1 MSASPSATHHH
12 IVFLQADYCPI
23 PDFRF
28 PPGHTFTTTVYQQTA
43 LSELH
48 SRIHDASVVVFSY
61 IPFDAHTLSP
71 EVTPHLK
78 LIAVAA
84 VGTDCIDL
92 EACRKRGIIV
102 SRSIGANVESVS
114 EHAIG
119 LYFASRR
126 RILDMHMLTRAG
138 EWAHRKGTIMYQLL
152 DRHGQAPLSCQDEVA
167 GIIGNGV
174 VGQRIAQLARNLGM
188 KVLIA
193 ARKDP
198 AESAS
203 QSTVGS
209 IERTPFDAVI
219 RQSTVIFVVV
229 PLSASTRNLIST
241 PELENMS
248 PHTVIV
254 NVSRGGIVDEDALLE
269 ALRKGTIAGAAT
281 DVFRV
286 EPAGLDN
293 SPLLFDETKSLNLI
307 VTPHLAWLSKKT
319 LANYSQMVQQAIEGW
334 SAGQPCN
341 VVT

>member
-1 MSASPSATHHH
+1 MTPTHHH

-28 PPGHTFTTTVYQQTA
+28 PPGHTFTTTVYQQTS

-102 SRSIGANVESVS
+102 SRSIGANVDSVS

-126 RILDMHMLTRAG
+126 RLLDMHMLTRAG

-174 VGQRIAQLARNLGM
+174 VGKLVESIRFPS
-188 KVLIA
+188 IA
-193 ARKDP
+193 ARRLTTQMQDK
-198 AESAS
+198 
-203 QSTVGS
+203 GS
-209 IERTPFDAVI
+209 
-219 RQSTVIFVVV
+219 
-229 PLSASTRNLIST
+229 LSS
-241 PELENMS
+241 
-248 PHTVIV
+248 H
-254 NVSRGGIVDEDALLE
+254 
-269 ALRKGTIAGAAT
+269 AT
-281 DVFRV
+281 W
-286 EPAGLDN
+286 G
-293 SPLLFDETKSLNLI
+293 
-307 VTPHLAWLSKKT
+307 
-319 LANYSQMVQQAIEGW
+319 
-334 SAGQPCN
+334 
-341 VVT
+341 

>member
-1 MSASPSATHHH
+1 MSTSPSPTHHH

-28 PPGHTFTTTVYQQTA
+28 PPGHTFTTTVYQQTS

-102 SRSIGANVESVS
+102 SRSVGANVDSVS

-138 EWAHRKGTIMYQLL
+138 EWARQKGTIMYQLL
-152 DRHGQAPLSCQDEVA
+152 DKHGQPPLSAQDEVV
-167 GIIGNGV
+167 GIIGNGI
-174 VGQRIAQLARNLGM
+174 VG
-188 KVLIA
+188 KSV
-193 ARKDP
+193 KSD
-198 AESAS
+198 
-203 QSTVGS
+203 
-209 IERTPFDAVI
+209 
-219 RQSTVIFVVV
+219 VV
-229 PLSASTRNLIST
+229 PSIIA
-241 PELENMS
+241 
-248 PHTVIV
+248 
-254 NVSRGGIVDEDALLE
+254 LE
-269 ALRKGTIAGAAT
+269 ADIQSQDKG
-281 DVFRV
+281 
-286 EPAGLDN
+286 
-293 SPLLFDETKSLNLI
+293 LLSSH
-307 VTPHLAWLSKKT
+307 VTW
-319 LANYSQMVQQAIEGW
+319 E
-334 SAGQPCN
+334 
-341 VVT
+341 

>member
-1 MSASPSATHHH
+1 MSANSPSTHHH

-23 PDFRF
+23 PEFRF
-28 PPGHTFTTTVYQQTA
+28 PPGHTFTTTVYQQTS

-61 IPFDAHTLSP
+61 IPFDSHTLSP

-102 SRSIGANVESVS
+102 SRSIGANVDSVS

-126 RILDMHMLTRAG
+126 RLLDMHLLTRAG
-138 EWAHRKGTIMYQLL
+138 EWAHRKGALMFQVL
-152 DRHGQAPLSCQDEVA
+152 DKDGQPPLSCQDEVA
-167 GIIGNGV
+167 GIIGNGI

-188 KVLIA
+188 KVLIS

-198 AESAS
+198 AASAS
-203 QSTVGS
+203 LSTVDS

-219 RQSTVIFVVV
+219 RQSTVIFVAV
-229 PLSASTRNLIST
+229 PLSNSTRNLISI

-254 NVSRGGIVDEDALLE
+254 NVSRGGIVDEEALLE
-269 ALRKGTIAGAAT
+269 ALREGTIAGAAT
-281 DVFRV
+281 DVFRE
-286 EPAGLDN
+286 EPAGLHN
-293 SPLLFDETKSLNLI
+293 SPLLSEETKNLNLI

-319 LANYSQMVQQAIEGW
+319 LANYSQMVKQAIEGW

>member
-1 MSASPSATHHH
+1 MTPTQHH

-28 PPGHTFTTTVYQQTA
+28 PPGHTFTTTVYQQTS

-92 EACRKRGIIV
+92 EACRKRGIVV

-126 RILDMHMLTRAG
+126 RLLDMHMLTRAG
-138 EWAHRKGTIMYQLL
+138 EWSHRKGTIMYQLL

-193 ARKDP
+193 ARKEP
-198 AESAS
+198 AESVS

-229 PLSASTRNLIST
+229 PLSTSTRNLIST
-241 PELENMS
+241 PEFQNMS

-269 ALRKGTIAGAAT
+269 ALRNGTIAGAAT

-293 SPLLFDETKSLNLI
+293 SPLLSDETKSLNLI

-319 LANYSQMVQQAIEGW
+319 LANYSQMVKQAIEGW

>member
-1 MSASPSATHHH
+1 MSASPSPTHHH
-12 IVFLQADYCPI
+12 IVFLQADFCPI

-28 PPGHTFTTTVYQQTA
+28 PPGHTFTTTVYQQTS

-61 IPFDAHTLSP
+61 IPFDARTLSP

-102 SRSIGANVESVS
+102 SRSVGANVDSVS

-126 RILDMHMLTRAG
+126 RLLDMHMLTRAG
-138 EWAHRKGTIMYQLL
+138 EWAHRKGTILYQVL
-152 DRHGQAPLSCQDEVA
+152 DKHGQPPLSCQDEVA
-167 GIIGNGV
+167 GIIGNGI
-174 VGQRIAQLARNLGM
+174 VGRRIAQLARNLGM
-188 KVLIA
+188 KVLIS

-198 AESAS
+198 AASAPL
-203 QSTVGS
+203 STVDS
-209 IERTPFDAVI
+209 IERTQFDTVI
-219 RQSTVIFVVV
+219 RRSTVIFVAV
-229 PLSASTRNLIST
+229 PLSPSTRNLIST
-241 PELENMS
+241 PELETMS

-254 NVSRGGIVDEDALLE
+254 NVSRGGIVDEDALVE

-281 DVFRV
+281 DVFRE

-293 SPLLFDETKSLNLI
+293 SPLLADGTNGLNLI

-334 SAGQPCN
+334 SAGEPCN